1 MTNNINVTL
10 ETSVTPHELKVHDHG
25 HVRIDKKPGA
35 QLISWNLTG
44 NLAQGSFLPIC
55 GNSPGFEWVS
65 DPPPPGGIF
74 GERRWQRRY
83 LDLPPE
89 GVPGWNRVLDQL
101 ERWRLRRPRQSDH
114 HQRLSSPTDERHAF
128 PPAPA

>member
-10 ETSVTPHELKVHDHG
+10 DTSVTPHELKVHDHG

-55 GNSPGFEWVS
+55 GNSP
-65 DPPPPGGIF
+65 PGGIF
-74 GERRWQRRY
+74 GEPQVFAKSLTLVDIHPDGGSDGAWIY
-83 LDLPPE
+83 
-89 GVPGWNRVLDQL
+89 
-101 ERWRLRRPRQSDH
+101 RLRVCLDGTVYSTSSSVGVSDV
-114 HQRLSSPTDERHAF
+114 RGNPIIIND
-128 PPAPA
+128 